1 MSPKGAYGL
10 GQLMPDTARSLG
22 VDPRDPSQNLD
33 GAARYLLAQIATFK
47 DIDLALAAYNAGPHR
62 VVEYSGIPPF
72 AETRD
77 YIARI
82 HRIRSRLGHA
92 RFRRRTSASQTGC
105 QPARRSSSI
114 FSKTR
119 ELRMLRHR
127 LSRLLPVATTLAAFA
142 TPALA
147 QDLSPIQT
155 MLETVEAAL
164 TGPIGIAVAT
174 LAVIGTG
181 FMCMMGRL
189 NWGWFASVIIGI
201 VLIFSA
207 GTIVDGFS

>member
-1 MSPKGAYGL
+1 MS
-10 GQLMPDTARSLG
+10 R
-22 VDPRDPSQNLD
+22 
-33 GAARYLLAQIATFK
+33 
-47 DIDLALAAYNAGPHR
+47 H
-62 VVEYSGIPPF
+62 
-72 AETRD
+72 
-77 YIARI
+77 
-82 HRIRSRLGHA
+82 
-92 RFRRRTSASQTGC
+92 RFRQ
-105 QPARRSSSI
+105 
-114 FSKTR
+114 
-119 ELRMLRHR
+119 
-127 LSRLLPVATTLAAFA
+127 LLTTATTLALLA
-142 TPALA
+142 PPVIA

-207 GTIVDGFS
+207 GTIVDGFT

>member
-1 MSPKGAYGL
+1 MKK
-10 GQLMPDTARSLG
+10 
-22 VDPRDPSQNLD
+22 PR
-33 GAARYLLAQIATFK
+33 
-47 DIDLALAAYNAGPHR
+47 
-62 VVEYSGIPPF
+62 
-72 AETRD
+72 
-77 YIARI
+77 
-82 HRIRSRLGHA
+82 
-92 RFRRRTSASQTGC
+92 
-105 QPARRSSSI
+105 
-114 FSKTR
+114 
-119 ELRMLRHR
+119 LRH
-127 LSRLLPVATTLAAFA
+127 LFPATTTLAFL
-142 TPALA
+142 TSPALA

-207 GTIVDGFS
+207 GTIVEGFT

>member
-1 MSPKGAYGL
+1 MRLS
-10 GQLMPDTARSLG
+10 
-22 VDPRDPSQNLD
+22 NLRPLLP
-33 GAARYLLAQIATFK
+33 AASV
-47 DIDLALAAYNAGPHR
+47 LAL
-62 VVEYSGIPPF
+62 F
-72 AETRD
+72 
-77 YIARI
+77 
-82 HRIRSRLGHA
+82 
-92 RFRRRTSASQTGC
+92 SAPT
-105 QPARRSSSI
+105 
-114 FSKTR
+114 F
-119 ELRMLRHR
+119 
-127 LSRLLPVATTLAAFA
+127 
-142 TPALA
+142 A

-207 GTIVDGFS
+207 GTIVDGFT